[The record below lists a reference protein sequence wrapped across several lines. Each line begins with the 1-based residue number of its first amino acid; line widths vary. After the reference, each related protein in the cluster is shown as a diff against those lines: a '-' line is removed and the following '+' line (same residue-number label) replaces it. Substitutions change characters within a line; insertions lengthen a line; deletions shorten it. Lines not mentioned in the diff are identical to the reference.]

1 MRIKLRTQVLLILFL
16 FGLAPLIAHQLIN
29 QPLMFDRLTQLYN
42 DAHLQNLRAD
52 FHELDQHIASRRE
65 TVRIISRFPH
75 IKELM
80 SSQNGAELDM
90 VKENYADWM
99 NRLVSDR
106 FDVVQVLFY
115 DRDGKQ
121 RLLMQRDPNTLEIHI
136 EEQHEVHLDQSFL
149 YQGIRIPRGQVIT
162 SNIKI
167 DEQAGQVNPA
177 RYMNLQLITPVFEW
191 VASRA
196 GVSASTPP
204 IGVVV
209 INLDISGLARAFKDI
224 IWVHDN
230 GKYLRTV
237 GANETSSTAFDDF
250 PGLAALF
257 KTGNLNLWKGKDGR
271 QVIWVPLFAT
281 TDSGPLWVGRFVDSS
296 PLDTFRQ
303 NLELRTAAILFAM
316 IVLIFIV
323 AYRFA
328 NRAEKVQTSLTD
340 GIARMLEDDKAVK
353 FDWTGPSEIRSLGDK
368 LTALS
373 AAHAKDRGELRSY
386 AVELEKSN
394 RYKSE
399 FLANVSH
406 ELRTPLNSILLLSKL
421 LASAEQGVDDK
432 HKQQARVVYKAGQDL
447 LQLINDILDLSK
459 IEAGRMELH
468 LREVNIMDLLNDIN
482 DLFKPVSDD
491 KGLVLVVERQPSVSG
506 KLPETLLTDGE
517 KLAQIV
523 KNFMANAI
531 KFTAQGQI
539 TLGLEYDESDSQ
551 RPVRISVRDT
561 GIGIP
566 KHKHKLIFEAFQQ
579 ADGSTSRRYGGTG
592 LGLSISCQLANLL
605 GGRIAV
611 DSQAEQGATFTLLL
625 PERLETSDDN
635 DDGDDTAI
643 IKERVGSQKE
653 QSESSPVADFP
664 GANFPVANFMGAR
677 ILLVD
682 DDMRNLLAL
691 TPVLEGWGLD
701 VIAAGDA
708 QEALE
713 TLAEEPDLAVALLDV
728 MMPGMDGL
736 ALAGAIREQP
746 RFAKLPCIGLSAKA
760 GDDDRARWLA
770 LGVGDYLVK
779 PVDVH
784 VLHKVLS
791 KVLNEDADYEDP
803 GHEDQR
809 NEDRGNEGGDKS

>member
-1 MRIKLRTQVLLILFL
+1 MRIKLRTLVLLILFL

-75 IKELM
+75 IKQLM
-80 SSQNGAELDM
+80 SDQDESELEM
-90 VKENYADWM
+90 VQGRYTDWM

-106 FDVVQVLFY
+106 LDVVQVLFV
-115 DRDGKQ
+115 DRDGNQ
-121 RLLMQRDPNTLEIHI
+121 RLLMQSDLNTLEMHI
-136 EEQHEVHLDQSFL
+136 EKHHEVNLDQSFF
-149 YQGIRIPRGQVIT
+149 YQGLRARRGQVIT

-167 DEQAGQVNPA
+167 DERAGRVNPT
-177 RYMNLQLITPVFEW
+177 RYMNLQLITPVFEQE
-191 VASRA
+191 VLRSGATTS
-196 GVSASTPP
+196 VPP

-209 INLDISGLARAFKDI
+209 INLDIGGLARAFQGI
-224 IWVHDN
+224 LWVHDN
-230 GKYLRTV
+230 GRYLGEV
-237 GANETSSTAFDDF
+237 GANDASSTAFSDF
-250 PGLAALF
+250 PGLDGLF
-257 KTGNLNLWKGKDGR
+257 KAGNLNLWKGEDGHEA
-271 QVIWVPLFAT
+271 IWVPLFAT

-303 NLELRTAAILFAM
+303 NLELRTAGILFAM
-316 IVLIFIV
+316 VLLVFIV

-328 NRAEKVQTSLTD
+328 NRAEKIQASLTG
-340 GIARMLEDDKAVK
+340 GIARMLEEDKPVK
-353 FDWTGPSEIRSLGDK
+353 FDWTGPREVRALGDK
-368 LTALS
+368 LTTLS
-373 AAHAKDRGELRSY
+373 ETHAKNRGDLRDY
-386 AVELEKSN
+386 AAKLEKTN

-406 ELRTPLNSILLLSKL
+406 ELRTPLNSIILLSKL
-421 LASAEQGVDDK
+421 LASEEQGMDDK
-432 HKQQARVVYKAGQDL
+432 HKQQARVINKAGQDL
-447 LQLINDILDLSK
+447 SQLINDILDLSK
-459 IEAGRMELH
+459 IEAGRLDLH
-468 LREVNIMDLLNDIN
+468 LREVTIVDLLNDIH
-482 DLFKPVSDD
+482 DLFKPVTDD
-491 KGLVLVVERQPSVSG
+491 KGLVLVVERQPSA
-506 KLPETLLTDGE
+506 PETLLTDAD
-517 KLAQIV
+517 KLAQIL

-539 TLGLEYDESDSQ
+539 TLRLEHDVPDSQ
-551 RPVRISVRDT
+551 WPVRISVTDT

-566 KHKHKLIFEAFQQ
+566 EDKHDLIFDAFQQ

-592 LGLSISCQLANLL
+592 LGLSISRNLADLL

-611 DSQAEQGATFTLLL
+611 DSQSGQGATFTLML
-625 PERLETSDDN
+625 PERLESRGHDDDC
-635 DDGDDTAI
+635 DDETI
-643 IKERVGSQKE
+643 VKESADSQAE
-653 QSESSPVADFP
+653 RSESI
-664 GANFPVANFMGAR
+664 PVANFNGAR

-708 QEALE
+708 EEALE
-713 TLAEEPDLAVALLDV
+713 TLAEESDVVVALLDV

-736 ALAGAIREQP
+736 ALAGAIREQSQ
-746 RFAKLPCIGLSAKA
+746 FATLPCIGLSAKA
-760 GDDDRARWLA
+760 GDDDRERWLA

-784 VLHKVLS
+784 ELHKVLS
-791 KVLNEDADYEDP
+791 KVLNEET
-803 GHEDQR
+803 G
-809 NEDRGNEGGDKS
+809 KS